1 MTLEERFE
9 DAAARSKSLPK
20 QDNNTL
26 LEIYSLYK
34 QATKGNVSGPK
45 PGMFDM
51 VGKAKHDAWAK
62 LEGTSRE
69 DAMTRYITL
78 IDSLAG

>member
-9 DAAARSKSLPK
+9 DAATRSKSLPK

-26 LEIYSLYK
+26 LEIYSLFK
-34 QATKGNVSGPK
+34 QATKGDVSGPK

-51 VGKAKHDAWAK
+51 VGKAKRDAWAE
-62 LEGTSRE
+62 LEGTSKD
-69 DAMTRYITL
+69 DAMKQYIAL
-78 IDSLAG
+78 IDRLAG